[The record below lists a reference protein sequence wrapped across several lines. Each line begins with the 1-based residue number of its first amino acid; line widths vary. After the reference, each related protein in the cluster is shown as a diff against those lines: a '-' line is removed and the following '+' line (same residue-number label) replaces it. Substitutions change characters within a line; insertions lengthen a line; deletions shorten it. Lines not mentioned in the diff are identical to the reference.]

1 MQGGTLDRGA
11 VWVSRGLVIRRFC
24 VLDLL
29 EDLLSHHLVNESL
42 LFLSVFSCLSN
53 LPDLY
58 FSLIIVYDFNYIIIP
73 HLSRII
79 CRQRINT
86 VIPTKVFQ
94 LILFPGP

>member
-1 MQGGTLDRGA
+1 VQGWTLYRGA
-11 VWVSRGLVIRRFC
+11 VWVSRGLVIGGFC

-29 EDLLSHHLVNESL
+29 KDRLSYHLVDESL

-58 FSLIIVYDFNYIIIP
+58 FSLIIVYDFNDIIIP

-79 CRQRINT
+79 SRQRIYT
-86 VIPTKVFQ
+86 IIPTKVFQ
-94 LILFPGP
+94 LILLSSP